1 MHVIVT
7 AIGSAGDINP
17 MLMIASEIRERGHDV
32 DFIAN
37 EYFKDKIHRAGLN
50 FHALGGVE
58 LYRKAVDDPE
68 MWEPR
73 KAFHAV
79 WRTLRDGLDVNVE
92 LIENCL
98 REESVLLG
106 STLAF
111 GSRIVQEKHRKKG
124 STVHLAP
131 SCIISGHEPMAMPG
145 MSLLPRMPL
154 PVRDFMMTLIDSVW
168 LDQVCKDDLN
178 SIRAK
183 HGLPPIKSV
192 MKKWMHSPDQVVC
205 AFPDWYA
212 KPQPD
217 WPPNTVM
224 TGFPVYDRPE
234 DQVLDSRL
242 TEFLNAGPAPI
253 VFTAGSAM
261 AHAKRHFETAIAA
274 TNKAKM
280 RAVLVSAF
288 PEQIP
293 DELPNNI
300 IHSSYAPFAVLFQKA
315 SIVQHHGGIGTSVQ
329 ALAAGVPALITP
341 FAHDQ
346 FDNAYR
352 VSKLGVAREVNSL
365 NVDAWTKALIELTT
379 NADVKRNCEIVK
391 TRIAESPKATG
402 LIADA
407 VESLARRT
415 SPK

>member
-37 EYFKDKIHRAGLN
+37 EYFKDKIRRAGLN
-50 FHALGGVE
+50 FHELGSVE
-58 LYRKAVDDPE
+58 LYKKAVDDPE

-79 WRTLRDGLDVNVE
+79 WRTLRDGLDLNVE

-98 REESVLLG
+98 RKDSVLLG

-111 GSRIVQEKHRKKG
+111 GSRIVQEKHSKRG
-124 STVHLAP
+124 ATIHLAP

-145 MSLLPRMPL
+145 MSFLPRMPL
-154 PVRDFMMTLIDSVW
+154 PLREFMMTLIDSVW
-168 LDQVCKDDLN
+168 LDQVCKNDLN
-178 SIRAK
+178 AIRAN
-183 HGLPPIKSV
+183 HGLLPIKSV
-192 MKKWMHSPDQVVC
+192 MKKWMHSPDQVIC
-205 AFPDWYA
+205 AFPGWYA

-234 DQVLDSRL
+234 DQLLDSRL
-242 TEFLNAGPAPI
+242 TEFLSAGPAPI

-261 AHAKRHFETAIAA
+261 AQAKKHFETAIAA
-274 TNKAKM
+274 TNKAHM

-293 DELPNNI
+293 DELPTDI
-300 IHSSYAPFAVLFQKA
+300 IHVNYAPFAVLFPKA
-315 SIVQHHGGIGTSVQ
+315 AAVQHHGGIGTSVQ

-365 NVDAWTKALIELTT
+365 NVDAWAKALIELTT
-379 NADVKRNCEIVK
+379 NAEVKRSCKKVR
-391 TRIAESPKATG
+391 TLIAGSPKATE

-407 VESLARRT
+407 VESLERK
-415 SPK
+415 S